1 MMTKIS
7 ILIPVL
13 NEAETIGKLV
23 RHLIEN
29 SSASLSSEILI
40 IDGGSTDNTM
50 PIVEQL
56 ISDLQNLKTD
66 NLDPTSSQNREI
78 KLLKSA
84 KGRAKQMNLGAKNA
98 KGEVLYFLHA
108 DSFPPKHFDALI
120 ISEVENG
127 HKAGCFRMQF
137 NHKHWWLRLV
147 SWLTQFN
154 FKACRG
160 GDQSLFITKALFEE
174 IGGYDESYTVY
185 EDNILIGQL
194 YAKKQFVVINKKLTS
209 SARVYE
215 KYGLWKVQY
224 HYLRIHLKKYFGAS
238 SEDLSR
244 YYKKHVH

>member
-1 MMTKIS
+1 MMIKIS

-23 RHLIEN
+23 RYLIEN
-29 SSASLSSEILI
+29 SSSSIISEILI
-40 IDGGSTDNTM
+40 IDGGSTDGSI
-50 PIVEQL
+50 PIVKKH
-56 ISDLQNLKTD
+56 ISEFQNLKSAND
-66 NLDPTSSQNREI
+66 QTSSQKTEI
-78 KLLKSA
+78 RLLKSA

-98 KGEVLYFLHA
+98 KGEVFYFLHA
-108 DSFPPKHFDALI
+108 DSFPPQHFDELI
-120 ISEVENG
+120 LNEINNG
-127 HKAGCFRMQF
+127 HLAGCFRMQF
-137 NHKHWWLRLV
+137 NHKHWWLRFV

-174 IGGYDESYTVY
+174 IGGYDENYTVY

-209 SARVYE
+209 SAGVYE